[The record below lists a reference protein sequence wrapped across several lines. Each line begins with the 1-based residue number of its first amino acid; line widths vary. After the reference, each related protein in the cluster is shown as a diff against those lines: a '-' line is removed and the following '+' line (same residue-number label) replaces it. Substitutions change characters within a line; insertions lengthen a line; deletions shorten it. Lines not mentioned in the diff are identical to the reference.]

1 MSCAN
6 CYFSNRNN
14 GLAVWYRARDKIAG
28 MLEIIE
34 LLIHCF
40 VTLIKLLKPGGVKLV
55 MAESIVMKH
64 QLIVMNRARKR
75 SPALITR
82 DRFLFGL
89 LATLIGERRL
99 QKIAVI
105 IKPAT
110 ILAFH
115 KALMKRKYSKLYSNR
130 ANKIPGR
137 KARDQALIDLVVE
150 MKRRNPSF
158 GYGRISMQIFEAF
171 GVTISRFAVARI
183 LRKNRHNLPSGD
195 GPSWLT
201 FIGHMSDSLW
211 SVDLFR
217 CESVT
222 LKSHWAMVVIDQFT
236 RRIIGFSIHTGD
248 CDGIAYCRMFNQI
261 IAGKSLPKYLSS
273 DNDPLFLFYRWE
285 ANLRILEIDELKSV
299 PGIPTSHPFI
309 ERVIGTIRRE
319 YLDQLIFFG
328 VGDLQKKLDH
338 FQAYYNEDR
347 VHSSLGTKTPR
358 RMTEKNSTDRNIISL
373 DQYRWEPRCNGLYQL
388 PVAA

>member
-1 MSCAN
+1 
-6 CYFSNRNN
+6 
-14 GLAVWYRARDKIAG
+14 VYRACDKIAG

-34 LLIHCF
+34 LLTHCF

-55 MAESIVMKH
+55 MAETIAMKH
-64 QLIVMNRARKR
+64 ELIVMNRARKR
-75 SPALITR
+75 SPALVTR

-89 LATLIGERRL
+89 LAMIIGKRL
-99 QKIAVI
+99 QKVAVI
-105 IKPAT
+105 LKPAT

-115 KALMKRKYSKLYSNR
+115 KALIKRKYIKLYSNR
-130 ANKIPGR
+130 AKKIPGR
-137 KARDQALIDLVVE
+137 KAREQVLIDLVIE

-171 GVTISRFAVARI
+171 GVIISRFAVARI

-201 FIGHMSDSLW
+201 FIGHITDSLW

-217 CESVT
+217 CESAT
-222 LKSHWAMVVIDQFT
+222 LKSHWVMVVIDQFT
-236 RRIIGFSIHTGD
+236 RRIIGFAIHAGD
-248 CDGIAYCRMFNQI
+248 CDGIVYCRIFNQI

-273 DNDPLFLFYRWE
+273 DNDPLFLFHRWK

-319 YLDQLIFFG
+319 CLDQLIFFNRL
-328 VGDLQKKLDH
+328 DLQKKLDH

-347 VHSSLGTKTPR
+347 VHSSLEMKTPR
-358 RMTEKNSTDRNIISL
+358 RMAEENSTDRNVVSL
-373 DQYRWEPRCNGLYQL
+373 NRFRWESRCNGLYQL